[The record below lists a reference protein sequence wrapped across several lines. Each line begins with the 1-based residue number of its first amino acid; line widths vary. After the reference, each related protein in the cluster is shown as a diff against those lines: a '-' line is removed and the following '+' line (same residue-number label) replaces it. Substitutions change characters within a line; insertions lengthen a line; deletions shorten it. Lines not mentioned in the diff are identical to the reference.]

1 MTAINFKI
9 DDNFFNYLKHIGYKR
24 TNVPSENKYF
34 TNEKGNQVRIDEKRN
49 LIGLLN
55 KKGLLVCEDSVFSSR
70 EIDYFSRSGEL

>member
-24 TNVPSENKYF
+24 TNVPSGNKYF
-34 TNEKGNQVRIDEKRN
+34 TNEKGNQVRVDEKRN

-55 KKGLLVCEDSVFSSR
+55 KKGLLVCEDSTFSSR